1 MWFKKAQIFKFDE
14 KTNFTVES
22 LQEQLQQLEFTPCP
36 AGLPATQGWIAPSDE
51 SEELVYAA
59 GDFLLIC
66 LQVETKI
73 LPATVVTQNLK
84 ERVKLIESKQERKLS
99 YKERTALKHAIYNEL
114 LPQAFSR
121 LVREYAFIDL
131 KNNCLILNTNNAKNT
146 QNFLTF
152 FRRCIDDV
160 RPVAFETKKI
170 PQILTNWLVSNQYP
184 TEFKI
189 EDACVLQDP
198 KQKERNIRIKQ
209 QDLSAGYI
217 KELIQNNY
225 IVNQIKLTWSDQITF
240 MLKHDFTLQSLQY
253 SDAVI
258 ELTEDDQDNGQ
269 EANFRTDFFIM
280 SGILSKMMQELVTVF
295 ALNTNKEE

>member
-14 KTNFTVES
+14 KTNFTVET

-51 SEELVYAA
+51 DERLVYAA

-121 LVREYAFIDL
+121 LTREYAFIDL
-131 KNNCLILNTNNAKNT
+131 KNNCLILNNNNLKST

-160 RPVAFETKKI
+160 RLVVFEVKKI

-184 TEFKI
+184 AEFKI
-189 EDACVLQDP
+189 EDACSLQDP

-209 QDLSAGYI
+209 QDLSVSYI

-225 IVNQIKLTWSDQITF
+225 VVNQIKLTWSDQITF

-258 ELTEDDQDNGQ
+258 ELTEDDQNNNQ
-269 EANFRTDFFIM
+269 EASFRTDFFIM
-280 SGILSKMMQELVTVF
+280 SGILSKMMQELVQVF
-295 ALNTNKEE
+295 VE

>member
-1 MWFKKAQIFKFDE
+1 MWFKKAQIFKFTE
-14 KTNFTVES
+14 KVNFAVDG
-22 LQEQLQQLEFTPCP
+22 LQEQLRQLEFTPCP
-36 AGLPATQGWIAPSDE
+36 AGLPASQGWIAPSDE
-51 SEELVYAA
+51 SEDLVYAA

-73 LPATVVTQNLK
+73 LPASVVTQSLK

-99 YKERTALKHAIYNEL
+99 YKERTALKQAIYNEL
-114 LPQAFSR
+114 LPQAFSK
-121 LVREYAFIDL
+121 LMREYAFIDL
-131 KNNCLILNTNNAKNT
+131 KNNCLILNTNNTKNT

-152 FRRCIDDV
+152 FRRCIDNV
-160 RPVAFETKKI
+160 KPVAFEAKKI

-209 QDLSAGYI
+209 QDLSVGYI

-225 IVNQIKLTWSDQITF
+225 IVTQIKLTWSDQITF

-253 SDAVI
+253 SDSVI
-258 ELTEDDQDNGQ
+258 ELTEDDQSNSQ

-280 SGILSKMMQELVTVF
+280 SGILSKMMQELVQVF
-295 ALNTNKEE
+295 GNC